1 VRHEQVREHVD
12 DVDPLELAAD
22 PDGQALM
29 RERVDE
35 VEHPEPPAIM
45 GAVLDEVI
53 GPDRIAVLGPQP
65 DARAVGQ
72 PEAASLGLLG
82 GNLQPLASPDPFH
95 PLVVDQPACPAQ
107 QRADLA
113 VAAIT
118 ARQLDEIGSECRL
131 ILTAPRRLAARVE
144 RCCPS
149 ALQVRRSQMCRLSMT
164 CSTQARRRAGLS
176 RCAAQPLARSPGRS
190 AVPHPAGSA
199 CPASGRQSPF

>member
-1 VRHEQVREHVD
+1 VRHEQVRKHVD

-45 GAVLDEVI
+45 GAVLDKVI

-72 PEAASLGLLG
+72 PEPSTLGLLG

-95 PLVVDQPACPAQ
+95 PLVVDQPTCPAQ

-113 VAAIT
+113 VAVAAIAT
-118 ARQLDEIGSECRL
+118 RQLDEIGSECRL
-131 ILTAPRRLAARVE
+131 ILTAPRRLAALVE

-149 ALQVRRSQMCRLSMT
+149 ALQVRRSQTFRLSMT

-176 RCAAQPLARSPGRS
+176 RCAAQPLTRSPVRS
-190 AVPHPAGSA
+190 AAPHPAGSA
-199 CPASGRQSPF
+199 CPA